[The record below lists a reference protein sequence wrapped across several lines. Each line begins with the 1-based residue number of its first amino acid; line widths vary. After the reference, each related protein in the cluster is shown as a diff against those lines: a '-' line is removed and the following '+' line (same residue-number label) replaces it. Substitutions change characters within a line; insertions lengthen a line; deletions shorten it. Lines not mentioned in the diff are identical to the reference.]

1 MINILVVELFFFF
14 IVIVVLVIVEIEK
27 PRKEDLSLLK
37 KKIIFDGQR
46 PRLSRRFLLSHLS
59 NVREKENK
67 TDSSLP
73 NRFEFRLFH
82 DRSLNNFA
90 NAINAVMIAF
100 LLTFIQA
107 SRSQNEKKN
116 GQDVEEFL
124 STKTFFRKSFF
135 VFFRRSTKR
144 ECLILGKGR
153 IRRWRQSLI

>member
-107 SRSQNEKKN
+107 SRSQNEKKKWPRCRGIFIN
-116 GQDVEEFL
+116 KNVFQKKFL
-124 STKTFFRKSFF
+124 CFFSP
-135 VFFRRSTKR
+135 
-144 ECLILGKGR
+144 IY
-153 IRRWRQSLI
+153 